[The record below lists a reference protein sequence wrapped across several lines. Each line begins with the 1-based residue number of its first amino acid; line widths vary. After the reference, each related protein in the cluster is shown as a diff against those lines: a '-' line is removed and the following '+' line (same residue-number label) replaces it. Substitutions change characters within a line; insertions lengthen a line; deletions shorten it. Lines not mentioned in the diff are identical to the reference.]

1 MCARYSASST
11 VRLGTASIAVR
22 ANRSLIQRY
31 CSLCSS
37 ALPPWFSGAVDSLW
51 AGDLDGFTS
60 IFAPDALYE
69 IPFTPTG
76 PVRLTGR
83 EGIDTFMRGLLDAG
97 QLRYGSLT
105 EVRAYETGDDLIVEA
120 VARHHRSADG
130 SRST

>member
-1 MCARYSASST
+1 MASSST
-11 VRLGTASIAVR
+11 
-22 ANRSLIQRY
+22 
-31 CSLCSS
+31 
-37 ALPPWFSGAVDSLW
+37 LPSWFSRALDSLW

-76 PVRLTGR
+76 PVRLTTR
-83 EGIDTFMRGLLDAG
+83 EGIATFMRGLLDGG
-97 QLRYGSLT
+97 QLLYGSLT

-130 SRST
+130 SPIDLRYIWFVTRRDGYVTRFRDYMNPLEISAI